1 MGATPVMGSEPCEMR
16 PASEA
21 AFSKWMPVSLLVL
34 PTDTDPSALTVCP
47 TFKEAEI
54 SPPRVDSLLSSAALT
69 ALFCTG
75 FSDAASSAAS
85 TMVLFA
91 PVSTPSSLVLSA
103 ADIRPLADAVATAVP
118 ALPSSAVLTALFCTG
133 LVDVA
138 SSAASTTVLFAPASI
153 PSSLTLS
160 AADI

>member
-1 MGATPVMGSEPCEMR
+1 MGSEPCEMR

-21 AFSKWMPVSLLVL
+21 AFSKWMPVSALVL

-54 SPPRVDSLLSSAALT
+54 SPPSVDSFPSSAFLT

-75 FSDAASSAAS
+75 FSDAASSATS
-85 TMVLFA
+85 TVVLFA
-91 PVSTPSSLVLSA
+91 PASTSLSFVLSA
-103 ADIRPLADAVATAVP
+103 ADIRPLVDVVATAVP
-118 ALPSSAVLTALFCTG
+118 ALPSSAALTALFWTG
-133 LVDVA
+133 LTDPA
-138 SSAASTTVLFAPASI
+138 SSATSTTVLFAPASM